1 MAPQHP
7 IATHYLAQVTTGI
20 LQNVT
25 RLEEVEILDLTGLP
39 AFTKVVKTL
48 CESGDLSFR
57 RKLLSGRADSA
68 NTAGKIAAGDVVMLP
83 ITGFSSVILSNM
95 PPHEPTNDIILQSRS
110 NESLAAQEHG
120 QPASRPSLSATLS
133 SLGRQLATYYR
144 KGRSRMGIRRE

>member
-1 MAPQHP
+1 MAPHHP
-7 IATHYLAQVTTGI
+7 IATHYLAQVTTEI

-25 RLEEVEILDLTGLP
+25 RLEEVEILDLTSLP

-48 CESGDLSFR
+48 CELGDLSFR

-68 NTAGKIAAGDVVMLP
+68 NTAGKIAAGDVVVLP

-95 PPHEPTNDIILQSRS
+95 PPHEPTNDIILQ
-110 NESLAAQEHG
+110 ESLAAQERG
-120 QPASRPSLSATLS
+120 LPASRPSLSATLS
-133 SLGRQLATYYR
+133 SLGRQFATYYR